1 MSATALTPVRQPAP
15 PRGVAVDIGGRS
27 LRVVIEGERGAL
39 PLVVCEAGAFGGAA
53 DFAEVQAALAGQMR
67 VLAYDRAGL
76 GYSDPGPEPR
86 DSRAITND
94 LKALLEALGE
104 AAPYI
109 LVGHSMAAVHL
120 HVFTLRWPELVK
132 GVVLLDAVPPAAL
145 VRPDAVRFVR
155 GAGQVAALARTGAVL
170 RLSALTAPLAGN
182 AIGVKGL
189 AHKEK
194 LYYFASPPHNH
205 WASKELSHWLENGEV
220 ARDLGD
226 YDREL
231 PVAVVTAGRSA
242 AFWKRLQAEPARRSR
257 SGYVENVVGAGHASL
272 LGPKYCQAVV
282 RAVDFV
288 LKAALARGARV

>member
-1 MSATALTPVRQPAP
+1 MAAPVSVSPPAP
-15 PRGVAVDIGGRS
+15 PRGERIDIGGRC
-27 LRVVIEGERGAL
+27 LRVVIEGERGGL
-39 PLVVCEAGAFGGAA
+39 PLVVCEAGAFGAAA

-67 VLAYDRAGL
+67 VLTYDRAGL

-86 DSRAITND
+86 DSRAITDD
-94 LKALLEALGE
+94 LRALLEAIGE
-104 AAPYI
+104 PPPYL
-109 LVGHSMAAVHL
+109 LVGHSMAGVHL

-132 GVVLLDAVPPAAL
+132 GVVLLDAVPPHAL
-145 VRPDAVRFVR
+145 IRPDATRFVR
-155 GAGQVAALARTGAVL
+155 GAGQLAALARTGAVL
-170 RLSALTAPLAGN
+170 RLSALTAPLFGD
-182 AIGVKGL
+182 AIGVRGL

-194 LYYFASPPHNH
+194 LHCFASPAHNH
-205 WASKELSHWLENGEV
+205 WASRELSHWLADGET

-242 AFWKRLQAEPARRSR
+242 GFWKRMQAEPARRSR
-257 SGYVENVVGAGHASL
+257 CGYVENVVGAGHASL

-288 LKAALARGARV
+288 LKAAIASPR